1 MRLPAW
7 PAGMLMNQDRCIA
20 PDFKDE
26 AADASAPIQL
36 DPRIQESIGKA
47 LQAHY
52 DDVARMPLPDSI
64 LALLAELAA
73 KGRADE

>member
-1 MRLPAW
+1 
-7 PAGMLMNQDRCIA
+7 MNQDRRL
-20 PDFKDE
+20 PHREE
-26 AADASAPIQL
+26 ASDPSDAAAHILL

-64 LALLAELAA
+64 LVLLAELEA
-73 KGRADE
+73 KGRPDA